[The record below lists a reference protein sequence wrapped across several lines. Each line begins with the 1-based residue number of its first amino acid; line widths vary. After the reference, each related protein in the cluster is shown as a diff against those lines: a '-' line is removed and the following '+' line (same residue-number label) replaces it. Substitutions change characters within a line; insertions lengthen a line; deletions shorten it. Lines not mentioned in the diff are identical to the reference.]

1 LFKNKKILA
10 LVAVRSGSKSINN
23 KNLKLLNRKPFIKYI
38 LDFVNKLNFIDTKA
52 VSLDNIK
59 IPKLAQKNKPI
70 YLNKILPVIINYK
83 MVNIYNLHDLKIVR
97 KLIHKKI

>member
-1 LFKNKKILA
+1 MFKNKKILA

-70 YLNKILPVIINYK
+70 YFNGLHSYATGSIPVSFNVFYIFKNSYDQ
-83 MVNIYNLHDLKIVR
+83 VALK
-97 KLIHKKI
+97 